1 MKMLHRSFIVRI
13 KDDPV
18 VKAVLHEY
26 NAWIF
31 TQRQYDSQY
40 EKIFKEDLKRK
51 FIEEELSYYSLTTLK
66 LMQGLYEHSSC
77 IFTDSDSN
85 SSAKSES
92 YGGSVSVGS
101 DFPENFSDSS
111 DNEIF

>member
-13 KDDPV
+13 KDDPI

-31 TQRQYDSQY
+31 TQRQYYSQY

-51 FIEEELSYYSLTTLK
+51 FIEEDLSYYSLTTLK
-66 LMQGLYEHSSC
+66 LMKGLYEHSPC
-77 IFTDSDSN
+77 AFTDSDSN

-92 YGGSVSVGS
+92 LGGSISVAS
-101 DFPENFSDSS
+101 DFQENYSYDSS
-111 DNEIF
+111 DEIF